1 MVIGPASGGAN
12 GTDGRA
18 KTKALK
24 VLATILATLN
34 ILSAVST
41 ATLIFSNPLYKL
53 FNCLVALFFCSIK
66 LFKASRLGGHTIF
79 NSSNPFPNAALGSPI
94 PKLSLINFKIKG
106 IKVSVTL
113 FVNSCNN
120 LLCAEPKGSSKLL
133 ALATTSTWSLS
144 KPAESI
150 TVSLSISLVSN
161 SIIPIS
167 AGKTL
172 SSLVNGFIV
181 FSL

>member
-1 MVIGPASGGAN
+1 MGK
-12 GTDGRA
+12 A
-18 KTKALK
+18 KTKALR
-24 VLATILATLN
+24 VLATTLATLI

-41 ATLIFSNPLYKL
+41 AIFIFSNFVYKL

-66 LFKASRLGGHTIF
+66 LFKASKLGGHTIF

-113 FVNSCNN
+113 FVISCNN
-120 LLCAEPKGSSKLL
+120 LLCADPKGSSKLL
-133 ALATTSTWSLS
+133 ALATTSTWVLS
-144 KPAESI
+144 KPTESI

-161 SIIPIS
+161 SIIPTS

-172 SSLVNGFIV
+172 FSLKKGFIV